1 MQNTT
6 TAERF
11 GVLLIDKPENMT
23 SHNAVN
29 RVRRL
34 FNTREVGHTGT
45 LDPNATGLL
54 ILLVGRAVKA
64 SEYFCDGDKSYRAKM
79 KLGCVSD
86 TEDIWGEVQITDAP
100 IPDEGTVVNAAARFT
115 GDIMQ
120 VPPMYSA
127 LKRDGQKL
135 VDLARS
141 GKTVEREA
149 RPVCVHSLDIKACGE
164 GEYEL
169 DVTCSKGT
177 YIRTL
182 CADIGAYLGC
192 GAVMSSLRRTGACGF
207 SLNEAHTFEELEQM
221 TEEERY
227 ALLLPTESAFAELPA
242 VRLPDFFATLAHR
255 GNEVYQH
262 KIGIEYAEG
271 TRVRLFDKKGFF
283 AFAEVRRFKDGT
295 ALKPIKQ
302 IRLDEI

>member
-6 TAERF
+6 KAPPF

-23 SHNAVN
+23 SHNAVS

-64 SEYFCDGDKSYRAKM
+64 SEYFCDGDKSYSAKM
-79 KLGCVSD
+79 RLGCVSD
-86 TEDIWGEVQITDAP
+86 TEDIWGEVRNTDAP
-100 IPDEGTVVNAAARFT
+100 MPDAGAVVDCAPRFT

-149 RPVCVHSLDIKACGE
+149 RPVSVHSLDIRECGE
-164 GEYEL
+164 REYAL

-192 GAVMSSLRRTGACGF
+192 GAVMSALRRTAACGF
-207 SLNEAHTFEELEQM
+207 SLSDAHTFEELEGM

-227 ALLLPTESAFAELPA
+227 DLLLPTESAFADMPA
-242 VRLPDFFATLAHR
+242 VHLPDFFATLAKR

-262 KIGIEYAEG
+262 KIGTAFADG
-271 TRVRLFDKKGFF
+271 TRVLLFDKKGFF
-283 AFAEVRRFKDGT
+283 AFAEARRFQGGA

-302 IRLDEI
+302 IRLDDI

>member
-1 MQNTT
+1 MQNSLQG
-6 TAERF
+6 APF

-64 SEYFCDGDKSYRAKM
+64 SEYFCDGDKSYSAKM
-79 KLGCVSD
+79 RLGYVSD
-86 TEDIWGEVQITDAP
+86 TEDIWGEVQSTGAPVPDKDA
-100 IPDEGTVVNAAARFT
+100 VVQCAPHFT
-115 GDIMQ
+115 GNIMQ

-149 RPVCVHSLDIKACGE
+149 RPVSVHSLDIRECGY
-164 GEYEL
+164 GEYAF

-192 GAVMSSLRRTGACGF
+192 GAVMSSLRRTAACGF
-207 SLNEAHTFEELEQM
+207 KLSDAHTFEELEGM

-227 ALLLPTESAFAELPA
+227 GLLLPTEAAFADMPA
-242 VRLPDFFATLAHR
+242 VHLPDFFATLAHR

-262 KIGIEYAEG
+262 KIGTAFADG
-271 TRVRLFDKKGFF
+271 TRVLLFDKKGFF
-283 AFAEVRRFKDGT
+283 AFAEARRFKDGA

>member
-1 MQNTT
+1 MQNSFS
-6 TAERF
+6 AAPF

-29 RVRRL
+29 RARRL

-64 SEYFCDGDKSYRAKM
+64 SEYFCDGDKSYSAKM
-79 KLGCVSD
+79 RLGCVSD
-86 TEDIWGEVQITDAP
+86 TEDIWGKVESTDAP
-100 IPDEGTVVNAAARFT
+100 LPDAGAVMDSALHFTGTV
-115 GDIMQ
+115 MQ

-149 RPVCVHSLDIKACGE
+149 RPVSVHSLEIKECGN
-164 GEYEL
+164 GEYAL

-182 CADIGAYLGC
+182 CADIGARLGC
-192 GAVMSSLRRTGACGF
+192 GAVMSSLRRTAACGF
-207 SLNEAHTFEELEQM
+207 SLADAHTFEELEGM
-221 TEEERY
+221 TEAERY
-227 ALLLPTESAFAELPA
+227 ALLLPTEAAFSDMPA
-242 VRLPDFFATLAHR
+242 VHLPDFFATLAKR

-262 KIGIEYAEG
+262 KIGTAFAEG
-271 TRVRLFDKKGFF
+271 TRVLLFDKKGFF
-283 AFAEVRRFKDGT
+283 AFAEVRSFADGT

-302 IRLDEI
+302 IRLDNI

>member
-1 MQNTT
+1 MQNSVS
-6 TAERF
+6 TAPF

-23 SHNAVN
+23 SHNAVS

-86 TEDIWGEVQITDAP
+86 TEDIWGEVRSTEAP
-100 IPDEGTVVNAAARFT
+100 IPDAGAVIDCAPHFT

-149 RPVCVHSLDIKACGE
+149 RPVSVRSLDISECGG
-164 GEYEL
+164 GEYAL

-192 GAVMSSLRRTGACGF
+192 GAVMSELRRTGACGF
-207 SLNEAHTFEELEQM
+207 SLDDAHTFEELEEM
-221 TEEERY
+221 TIEERY
-227 ALLLPTESAFAELPA
+227 DLLLPTESAFAELP
-242 VRLPDFFATLAHR
+242 VVHLPDFFATLAHR

-262 KIGIEYAEG
+262 KIGTAFDEG
-271 TRVRLFDKKGFF
+271 VRVRLFDKKGFF
-283 AFAEVRRFKDGT
+283 AFAEVRTFADGT

-302 IRLDEI
+302 IRLDQA

>member
-1 MQNTT
+1 MQD
-6 TAERF
+6 TANAARF
-11 GVLLIDKPENMT
+11 GVLLIDKPQNMT
-23 SHNAVN
+23 SHNAVS

-34 FNTREVGHTGT
+34 FNTKEVGHTGT

-64 SEYFCDGDKSYRAKM
+64 SEYFCDGDKSYSAKM
-79 KLGCVSD
+79 RLGYVSD
-86 TEDIWGEVQITDAP
+86 TEDIWGEVKSTDAALP
-100 IPDEGTVVNAAARFT
+100 EADAVTGCAPRFT
-115 GDIMQ
+115 GNIMQ

-149 RPVCVHSLDIKACGE
+149 RPVCVHSLEISACAD
-164 GEYEL
+164 GEYML
-169 DVTCSKGT
+169 DITCSKGT

-182 CADIGAYLGC
+182 CADIGAHLGC
-192 GAVMSSLRRTGACGF
+192 GAVMSSLRRTAACGYKIG
-207 SLNEAHTFEELEQM
+207 EAHTFEELEAM

-227 ALLLPTESAFAELPA
+227 ALLLPTESAFEELPA
-242 VRLPDFFATLAHR
+242 VQLPDFFATLAHR

-262 KIGIEYAEG
+262 KIGTAFAEG

-283 AFAEVRRFKDGT
+283 AFAEARRFGDGT

-302 IRLDEI
+302 IRLDEA